1 MTMRF
6 CWFMLLYV
14 YVCWLW
20 HSFQYVVIRTQ
31 LILMTSVDVV
41 IYSCRSCA
49 SNLYV
54 QLSAICISASYNDLI
69 RCHQTISNLVVRE
82 FLPTHVLIS
91 VIWSLVKWDFIPF
104 QMFKCHKR
112 SSHKK
117 IRRELV
123 PGLISF
129 WFPFWFFTQID
140 LKKAPPK
147 KKHQHFC
154 LPRLPS
160 GSFDLAL
167 EKFTSFGIKLNTKV
181 LDVFEIIAE
190 NCHRFVHRFLRQRIR
205 DDWEHF
211 LWIFPMKRCDV
222 MWCDV
227 MWWLRSHTSTTIAHD
242 AYLGKICT
250 LQLQGWLSVWYHL
263 RSKMTMILS
272 TSQFA

>member
-69 RCHQTISNLVVRE
+69 RCHQTISNVVVRE

-91 VIWSLVKWDFIPF
+91 VIWSLVKWHLIPDV
-104 QMFKCHKR
+104 QYYKQ

-129 WFPFWFFTQID
+129 WFPFLFFHPD
-140 LKKAPPK
+140 WLKEKPPK
-147 KKHQHFC
+147 KKTSAFLFAKASFWLVRLGIGEVHVLWHKTKHKGTWC
-154 LPRLPS
+154 LWNHSRKLPQICA
-160 GSFDLAL
+160 SF
-167 EKFTSFGIKLNTKV
+167 FTSKN
-181 LDVFEIIAE
+181 
-190 NCHRFVHRFLRQRIR
+190 
-205 DDWEHF
+205 
-211 LWIFPMKRCDV
+211 
-222 MWCDV
+222 
-227 MWWLRSHTSTTIAHD
+227 
-242 AYLGKICT
+242 
-250 LQLQGWLSVWYHL
+250 
-263 RSKMTMILS
+263 
-272 TSQFA
+272 

>member
-14 YVCWLW
+14 YVCWFW

-31 LILMTSVDVV
+31 LIVMTSVDVV

-91 VIWSLVKWDFIPF
+91 VIWSLVKWHLIPDV
-104 QMFKCHKR
+104 QYYKQ

-140 LKKAPPK
+140 K
-147 KKHQHFC
+147 KKSPQKNIRIFVC
-154 LPRLPS
+154 QGFL
-160 GSFDLAL
+160 LA
-167 EKFTSFGIKLNTKV
+167 
-181 LDVFEIIAE
+181 
-190 NCHRFVHRFLRQRIR
+190 
-205 DDWEHF
+205 
-211 LWIFPMKRCDV
+211 
-222 MWCDV
+222 
-227 MWWLRSHTSTTIAHD
+227 RSTWH
-242 AYLGKICT
+242 
-250 LQLQGWLSVWYHL
+250 W
-263 RSKMTMILS
+263 RSSRPL
-272 TSQFA
+272 A